1 MIRKITKIF
10 SSVRMQLVYSVF
22 VAIAPALALTYVVNQ
37 SWFWQFAP
45 DWMRQYALD
54 VPWASLIVGLLALAA
69 SWFGG
74 EHFILHEVRTLS
86 SVAHRIAGGDLSA
99 RTGLKASKNELGQL
113 AKIFDQMAESL
124 ERHVK
129 NLEAAEKNLLNRTFQ
144 QTVVAALGQFAL
156 TDSDLE
162 ALLNQ
167 TVMLV
172 AQTLEAEYAAVFEQ
186 LPGGHPRLQAGVG
199 WKPEYDR
206 QTALPGN
213 EDSPITS
220 ALTSG
225 EPVVITDLKAETRS
239 SASPFLVEHGVVS
252 GVTVAIPTHDRPF
265 GMLGVYSTN
274 RRKFN
279 SDEIQFLQAAA
290 TAVALAVERKRADAE
305 LQKIAAFVQLSPN
318 AAMELNVNGTITYFN
333 EAAQQLASSVVRN
346 HPLEVLPPD
355 INHII
360 SECLATGQ
368 NKVRLETKIA
378 GRTFSWSF
386 HPILPSNVVHCYV
399 EDTTERLNLEGQ
411 LRQSQKMESIGQL
424 AAGVAHDFNN
434 LLTIIQGHS
443 SSLLAR
449 QTLPPEVFAPVQA
462 VYFAAERAA
471 GLTRQLL
478 MFSRKNVMQ
487 LIPLDL
493 HEVVG
498 NMSKMLQRLLG
509 ETITLEFEPP
519 VENSF
524 IQGDCGMIEQVVMN
538 LSVNARD
545 AMPRGG
551 RLTIG
556 VETVNLDTA
565 YTETH
570 PQARTGRFVRLRVS
584 DTGIGMDPTTLGRI
598 FEPFFTTKDIGKG
611 TGLGLATVYGIVK
624 QHEGWVE
631 ANSEPAKGSAFDVF
645 FPATDEVPAT
655 ATEEK
660 NFTSPVVT
668 GGTETVLIVEDEP
681 ILREMARDILEGC
694 GYHIIEASSGKE
706 ALEVWDLRTRQID
719 LLLTDMV
726 MPGGVSGVDLAER
739 LQGSQPQ
746 LRVVF
751 TSGYAANEVNREVL
765 DKTHARFLP
774 KPYTHDE
781 LAQTVRECLDKSAV
795 ASDAATAD
803 D

>member
-1 MIRKITKIF
+1 
-10 SSVRMQLVYSVF
+10 MQLVFSVL
-22 VAIAPALALTYVVNQ
+22 VAITPALVLTYVVNQ

-45 DWMRQYALD
+45 DWLKPYALD
-54 VPWASLIVGLLALAA
+54 VPWASFVVGLLALAA

-74 EHFILHEVRTLS
+74 EHFILREVRALS
-86 SVAHRIAGGDLSA
+86 SVAQRIAEGDLSA

-113 AKIFDQMAESL
+113 ANIFDRMAESL

-156 TDSDLE
+156 TNSDLE

-172 AQTLEAEYAAVFEQ
+172 AQTLEAEYAAVFEL
-186 LPGGHPRLQAGVG
+186 LPGDQPRLQAGVG

-213 EDSPITS
+213 EDSPIIS
-220 ALTSG
+220 AVRSG
-225 EPVVITDLKAETRS
+225 EPVIIADLKAETRS
-239 SASPFLVEHGVVS
+239 SASPFLADHGVVS
-252 GVTVAIPTHDRPF
+252 GITVAIPTHDRPF
-265 GMLGVYSTN
+265 GLLGVYSTN

-279 SDEIQFLQAAA
+279 SDEVQFLQAAA
-290 TAVALAVERKRADAE
+290 TAIGLAVERKRTDAE
-305 LQKIAAFVQLSPN
+305 LQKLAAFVQLSPN
-318 AAMELNVNGTITYFN
+318 AVMELNANGTITYFN
-333 EAAQQLASSVVRN
+333 EAAQQLASSVRRN
-346 HPLEVLPPD
+346 HPREVLPPD
-355 INHII
+355 IDGILR
-360 SECLATGQ
+360 ECLATGQ
-368 NKVRLETKIA
+368 SKVRLETKIA

-386 HPILPSNVVHCYV
+386 HPVLPSNVVHCYV
-399 EDTTERLNLEGQ
+399 EDTTERLNLEEQ

-434 LLTIIQGHS
+434 LLTIIRGHS

-449 QTLPPEVFAPVQA
+449 SALPPEVFDPIQA

-471 GLTRQLL
+471 SLTRQLL

-487 LIPLDL
+487 LMPLDL

-509 ETITLEFEPP
+509 ETITLEFKPP
-519 VENSF
+519 ADNSF
-524 IQGDCGMIEQVVMN
+524 VQGDAGMIEQVVMN

-556 VETVNLDTA
+556 VETVNLDNA
-565 YTETH
+565 YTETR

-584 DTGIGMDPTTLGRI
+584 DTGVGMDPATLGRI
-598 FEPFFTTKDIGKG
+598 FEPFFTTKEIGKG

-631 ANSEPAKGSAFDVF
+631 ANSVPGQGSTFDVF

-655 ATEEK
+655 VTKEETT
-660 NFTSPVVT
+660 FTASTVA
-668 GGTETVLIVEDEP
+668 GGTETILIVEDEP

-694 GYHIIEASSGKE
+694 GYKTLEASCGNE
-706 ALEVWDLRTRQID
+706 ALDVWNNYASRID

-739 LQGSQPQ
+739 LQAGQPR
-746 LRVVF
+746 LRIVF

-765 DKTHARFLP
+765 DKTHAHFLP

-781 LAQTVRECLDKSAV
+781 LAQTVRECLDKSGGAGK
-795 ASDAATAD
+795 AAGG
-803 D
+803 

>member
-1 MIRKITKIF
+1 MMRKIAKIF
-10 SSVRMQLVYSVF
+10 SSVRMQLVFSVF
-22 VAIAPALALTYVVNQ
+22 VAIAPALVLTYIINQ

-45 DWMRQYALD
+45 DWMKKYALN
-54 VPWASLIVGLLALAA
+54 VPWASFAVGLLALAA

-74 EHFILHEVRTLS
+74 EHFILREVRALS
-86 SVAHRIAGGDLSA
+86 SVAQRIAGGDLSA

-156 TDSDLE
+156 TNSDLD

-199 WKPEYDR
+199 WKPQYDR

-213 EDSPITS
+213 EDSPIAS
-220 ALTSG
+220 AMSSG
-225 EPVVITDLKAETRS
+225 EPVVIADLKAETRI
-239 SASPFLVEHGVVS
+239 SASPFLADHGVVS
-252 GVTVAIPTHDRPF
+252 GITVAIPTHDRPY

-279 SDEIQFLQAAA
+279 SDEVQFLQAVA
-290 TAVALAVERKRADAE
+290 TAIALAVERKRSDAE
-305 LQKIAAFVQLSPN
+305 LQKLAAFVQLNPN
-318 AAMELNVNGTITYFN
+318 AAMELNANGTITYFN
-333 EAAQQLASSVVRN
+333 EAAQQLASSA
-346 HPLEVLPPD
+346 LKSLPVEMLLPD

-360 SECLATGQ
+360 QECLATGQ
-368 NKVRLETKIA
+368 SKVRLETKTA
-378 GRTFSWSF
+378 GRTLSWSF
-386 HPILPSNVVHCYV
+386 HPVLPSNVVHCYV
-399 EDTTERLNLEGQ
+399 EDITERLNLEEQ
-411 LRQSQKMESIGQL
+411 LRQSQKMESVGQL

-434 LLTIIQGHS
+434 MLTIIQGHS
-443 SSLLAR
+443 SSLLAKL
-449 QTLPPEVFAPVQA
+449 TLPPEVLDSVQA

-487 LIPLDL
+487 PELLNL
-493 HEVVG
+493 HEIVG

-509 ETITLEFEPP
+509 ETIALEFQPP

-524 IQGDCGMIEQVVMN
+524 VQGDAGMIEQVVMN

-584 DTGIGMDPTTLGRI
+584 DTGTGMDSATLGRI
-598 FEPFFTTKDIGKG
+598 FEPFFTTKDVGKG

-631 ANSEPAKGSAFDVF
+631 ANSEPGIGTMFDVF
-645 FPATDEVPAT
+645 FPATDEVPT
-655 ATEEK
+655 AAKEEK
-660 NFTSPVVT
+660 TFTSPVVT

-681 ILREMARDILEGC
+681 ILREMARDILEEC
-694 GYHIIEASSGKE
+694 GYQIIEASSGKE
-706 ALEVWDLRTRQID
+706 ALEVWNRHASKID

-739 LQGSQPQ
+739 LQASQPR
-746 LRVVF
+746 LRIVF

-765 DKTHARFLP
+765 AKTSARFLP

-781 LAQTVRECLDKSAV
+781 LAQTVRECLDNSDGAR
-795 ASDAATAD
+795 DAAND
-803 D
+803 